1 MIEYP
6 LLILGALVMF
16 FGSLGILRFPDV
28 FTRLHAASKCDT
40 GGAMSI
46 LLAIAISIDTSMM
59 IKAKFLV
66 LAFLIAM
73 VNPMI
78 AHAIARGIYKCGVK
92 PDVVLDIYAR
102 DNP

>member
-1 MIEYP
+1 
-6 LLILGALVMF
+6 MF
-16 FGSLGILRFPDV
+16 FGSIGILRFPDV

-46 LLAIAISIDTSMM
+46 LLALAISIDAPLM
-59 IKAKFLV
+59 IKAKFLI

-73 VNPMI
+73 VNPMV
-78 AHAIARGIYKCGVK
+78 AHAIARGIYLCGVK
-92 PDVVLDIYAR
+92 PDVELDIYAR